1 MKSGALS
8 AGDDGLIHLKT
19 FFVLDL
25 IKQVFEVFNKNNV
38 NVQMISQG
46 ASKVNI
52 SMVVDDAE
60 AESLVIQLH
69 KVFFPEL
76 ESDGNKVIVKGILQ

>member
-1 MKSGALS
+1 
-8 AGDDGLIHLKT
+8 
-19 FFVLDL
+19 
-25 IKQVFEVFNKNNV
+25 
-38 NVQMISQG
+38 
-46 ASKVNI
+46 VNI

-76 ESDGNKVIVKGILQ
+76 ESDANKVIVKGILQWNLQSI